1 MLFTRAF
8 KERIAAGEITLTY
21 RVWRQP
27 RAKVGGRYNIP
38 PFGAIEVT
46 AVSRTHLGEVT
57 PAEARDAG
65 FEDVDGL
72 RAQLKTPGDTEV
84 YRVAFHFLG
93 STPVKQPQSHLLA
106 EADLDGMATRLT
118 RMDGD
123 APWTRRTLTLIG
135 MQPGT
140 RAGDLAPDVGQDTP
154 VFKRNV
160 RKLKAL
166 GLTES
171 LEVGYRLSP
180 RGWQVLD
187 AVGKSGCT
195 QP

>member
-1 MLFTRAF
+1 MLFTRPF
-8 KERIAAGEITLTY
+8 KERIAAGEVTLTY

-46 AVSRTHLGEVT
+46 AVTQTRLDAVT
-57 PAEARDAG
+57 AADARDAG
-65 FEDVDGL
+65 FDSVDAL
-72 RAQLKTPGDTEV
+72 QRQLKAAPETSV
-84 YRVAFHFLG
+84 FQVAFHFLG
-93 STPVKQPQSHLLA
+93 SQPVKQPDKSLLA
-106 EADLDGMATRLT
+106 EDELVGITARLA
-118 RMDGD
+118 RMDGTV
-123 APWTRRTLTLIG
+123 PWTSRTLKLIG

-154 VFKRNV
+154 TFKRNV

-187 AVGKSGCT
+187 SLTDGMKGL
-195 QP
+195 P